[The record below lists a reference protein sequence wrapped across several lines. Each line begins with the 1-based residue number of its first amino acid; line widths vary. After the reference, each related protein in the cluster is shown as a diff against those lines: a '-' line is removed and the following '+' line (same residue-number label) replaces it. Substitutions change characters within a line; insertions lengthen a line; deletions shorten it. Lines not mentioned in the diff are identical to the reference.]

1 MNEKAEK
8 RRFTRVPFEGTA
20 RLQLGEQILTVELLD
35 LSVRGAQLRLPSG
48 ASVTEGAEC
57 RLVLIL
63 EDSAIHLKLES
74 QVRHVGE
81 DQTGLVFNLIDVTDM
96 QHLRRLVE
104 LNLGE
109 EGELG
114 KLVRD

>member
-1 MNEKAEK
+1 MNNSDEK

-20 RLQLGEQILTVELLD
+20 RLQVGEQILTVELLD
-35 LSVRGAQLRLPSG
+35 LSVRGAQLRLPVDAVLS
-48 ASVTEGAEC
+48 EGAEC
-57 RLVLIL
+57 RLILIL

-74 QVRHVGE
+74 QIRHVSEG
-81 DQTGLVFNLIDVTDM
+81 QAGLIFNLIDVADM